1 MYTSGWSARWN
12 RNTVNS
18 PLKRADTDTFLA
30 EPTFHKTVT
39 LAITGASGA
48 QYGLRLLQC
57 LLAARVRVWL
67 LLSDAARVVID
78 TETELTLPE
87 GEADTGRFLAELYG
101 AEAGQLTLFEK
112 RDWFSPVASGTG
124 AASSLV
130 ICPASGGTLS
140 AIAYGAS
147 NNLIERAA
155 DVALKERRQLI
166 LVPREAPYSEI
177 HLENMLKLTRM
188 GAVILPASP
197 GFYQKPQTVEDLV
210 DFVVARI
217 LSQLDIEQ
225 TLLPAWGQ
233 S

>member
-1 MYTSGWSARWN
+1 M
-12 RNTVNS
+12 
-18 PLKRADTDTFLA
+18 
-30 EPTFHKTVT
+30 
-39 LAITGASGA
+39 TGASGA

-57 LLAARVRVWL
+57 LLASGARVWL
-67 LLSDAARVVID
+67 LVSEAARVVIN
-78 TETELTLPE
+78 TETDLKLPE
-87 GEADTGRFLAELYG
+87 GDSGALQDCLADHFDAKE
-101 AEAGQLTLFEK
+101 GQLTLFGM

-124 AASSLV
+124 APVSMV

-140 AIAYGAS
+140 AVACGAS

-197 GFYQKPQTVEDLV
+197 GFYQRPRTVDDIV
-210 DFVVARI
+210 DFVVAR
-217 LSQLDIEQ
+217 LLDQLGVEQ
-225 TLLPAWGQ
+225 NLLPNWGE
-233 S
+233 